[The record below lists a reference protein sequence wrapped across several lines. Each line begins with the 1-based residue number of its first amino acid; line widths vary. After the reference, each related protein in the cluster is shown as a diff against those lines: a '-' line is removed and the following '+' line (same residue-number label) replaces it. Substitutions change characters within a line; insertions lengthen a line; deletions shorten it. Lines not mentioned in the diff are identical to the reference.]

1 MQPNPADPAPPVRH
15 DGGVADLPQLFPDDP
30 PPKGKIRTH
39 LANER
44 TFLAWSRTGFTMIA
58 LGLGAAQL
66 LDRHVL
72 LGVALDQLLAI
83 VLVVFGLVLVVV
95 GRWRYR
101 STAIGINTDEYRTHR
116 RGLEILWLGA
126 IVVAGIAIAF
136 ISQT

>member
-1 MQPNPADPAPPVRH
+1 MMGAMAERPH
-15 DGGVADLPQLFPDDP
+15 LFPNDP

-44 TFLAWSRTGFTMIA
+44 TFLAWSRTGFTMMA

-83 VLVVFGLVLVVV
+83 VLVLFGIVLVVV

-101 STAIGINTDEYRTHR
+101 VTAIGINTDEYRTHR
-116 RGLEILWLGA
+116 RGLEILWIGA
-126 IVVAGIAIAF
+126 ILVAAIAIAF